1 MQGHARG
8 SPGRGPRGGH
18 LMKPG
23 DHPVS
28 DHGQPH
34 IIVKRKAGHAG
45 HHGGAWKVAY
55 ADFVTAMMALFIVL
69 WLMNA
74 NQEIKKA
81 ISVYFTDPTGSGKL
95 TGSAAAGLG
104 ESLSLSKN
112 DLTQLKEK
120 IDQSIK
126 KAPSLQKL
134 KEYIRMSVTGEG
146 LRIEMSENESGVFF
160 DSGSSNP
167 SAAGVEFIQ
176 LLANELG
183 KMPNQLVIEGHT
195 DAKPFKDPSY
205 TNWELS
211 ADRANAARRLMD
223 SRGLRAD
230 QIQQVRGFA
239 DRQLRNPGKPEDA
252 SNRRISI
259 IVKYASKPA
268 DEPDLGGEPS
278 KDGAPPAGKPA
289 QPH

>member
-1 MQGHARG
+1 MTDN
-8 SPGRGPRGGH
+8 GPPP
-18 LMKPG
+18 LIIKKK
-23 DHPVS
+23 VS
-28 DHGQPH
+28 HQ
-34 IIVKRKAGHAG
+34 A

-74 NQEIKKA
+74 NQEVKKA
-81 ISVYFTDPTGSGKL
+81 ISIYFTDPTGVGKL
-95 TGSAAAGLG
+95 SGSAAAGSG
-104 ESLSLSKN
+104 ESLNLSKS
-112 DLTQLKEK
+112 DLTQLKDKLE
-120 IDQSIK
+120 QSIK
-126 KAPSLQKL
+126 KAPSLEKL
-134 KEYIRMSVTGEG
+134 KDHIRMSVTGEG

-160 DSGSSNP
+160 DSGSAKP

-176 LLANELG
+176 LLSDELG
-183 KMPNQLVIEGHT
+183 KMPNHLLLEGHT

-223 SRGLRAD
+223 SRGLRPD

-239 DRQLRNPGKPEDA
+239 DRQLRNPARPEDP

-259 IVKYASKPA
+259 IVKYMNERVEDPDEGGEKPA
-268 DEPDLGGEPS
+268 RS
-278 KDGAPPAGKPA
+278 AGN
-289 QPH
+289 H